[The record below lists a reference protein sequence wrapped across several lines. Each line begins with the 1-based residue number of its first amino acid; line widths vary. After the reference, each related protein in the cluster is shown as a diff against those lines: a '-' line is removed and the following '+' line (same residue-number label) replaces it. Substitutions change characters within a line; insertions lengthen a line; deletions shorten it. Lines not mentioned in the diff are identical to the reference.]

1 MDEFKDTFRET
12 RHAAGLTQQAM
23 ADLFEMP
30 KRTIE
35 NWEAGKRTPP
45 PYVQRLVLAELKR
58 IAKEKQD

>member
-1 MDEFKDTFRET
+1 MDEFKDTFREA
-12 RHAAGLTQQAM
+12 RLAAGLTQQAM

>member
-1 MDEFKDTFRET
+1 MDEFKDTFKEARL
-12 RHAAGLTQQAM
+12 AAGLTQQKLS
-23 ADLFEMP
+23 DLTEIP

-35 NWEAGKRTPP
+35 EWEGGRRNPP

>member
-1 MDEFKDTFRET
+1 MDEFKDTFKEARL
-12 RHAAGLTQQAM
+12 AAGLTQQAM

-45 PYVQRLVLAELKR
+45 PYVARLVLAELKR
-58 IAKEKQD
+58 IAGEKQD

>member
-1 MDEFKDTFRET
+1 MDEFKDTFKEARL
-12 RHAAGLTQQAM
+12 AAGLTQQAM